1 LLRALRVFEAALR
14 RYPGTH
20 AGGAGAGG
28 IVSSTPMSNTL
39 RIGGPGG
46 GASGGSGG
54 EGGPIDAATTTPTGA
69 FNGEP
74 GHFIESLADP
84 TSLF

>member
-1 LLRALRVFEAALR
+1 
-14 RYPGTH
+14 
-20 AGGAGAGG
+20 
-28 IVSSTPMSNTL
+28 MS
-39 RIGGPGG
+39 
-46 GASGGSGG
+46 G
-54 EGGPIDAATTTPTGA
+54 EGGPSDAVTTTPAGA